1 MPRRGKREDLQWF
14 RDAARRRAETL
25 DEMLRGS
32 LVTRVRRGSTCS
44 RGLQPSVEGVR
55 DGEGLGWAE
64 GSSCRRAGGLC
75 LCVCMWC
82 VCVYMQCVYVLCA
95 CVYNVCVLCLAVG
108 MYVVCVYEVWCVCMC
123 MVCGMYVIC
132 VVCVFGVSVYICRV
146 CVLCVCV

>member
-14 RDAARRRAETL
+14 RDAARRGAETL

-32 LVTRVRRGSTCS
+32 LVTRLRRGSTCS

-75 LCVCMWC
+75 VCVCVCGVSMYICNVCMCCVSLCIMCVWCVYLCVCMWC
-82 VCVYMQCVYVLCA
+82 VCGVCMQCV
-95 CVYNVCVLCLAVG
+95 CVYK
-108 MYVVCVYEVWCVCMC
+108 
-123 MVCGMYVIC
+123 
-132 VVCVFGVSVYICRV
+132 
-146 CVLCVCV
+146 

>member
-64 GSSCRRAGGLC
+64 GSSCRRAGGLVSPFWS
-75 LCVCMWC
+75 LVPQGFSDSHS
-82 VCVYMQCVYVLCA
+82 VSGTQCSLW
-95 CVYNVCVLCLAVG
+95 AVIG
-108 MYVVCVYEVWCVCMC
+108 
-123 MVCGMYVIC
+123 
-132 VVCVFGVSVYICRV
+132 
-146 CVLCVCV
+146 